1 MSLIALHLEVILTLS
16 HNVVNKQD
24 ATDTTVAKEQALAST
39 LHSVVAEVLVGEQA
53 RHCNDQ

>member
-24 ATDTTVAKEQALAST
+24 ATDTTVAKEQALTT

>member
-24 ATDTTVAKEQALAST
+24 ATDTAVAKEQALTT
-39 LHSVVAEVLVGEQA
+39 LHSAVAEVLVGEQA

>member
-24 ATDTTVAKEQALAST
+24 ATDTAVAKEQALTT